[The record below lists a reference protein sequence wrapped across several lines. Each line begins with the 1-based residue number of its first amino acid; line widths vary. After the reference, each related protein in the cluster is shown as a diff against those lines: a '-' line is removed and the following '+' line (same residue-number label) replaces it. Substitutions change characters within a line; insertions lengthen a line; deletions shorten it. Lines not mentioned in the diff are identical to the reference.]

1 MREGKGMAIGMW
13 NRGAAIGLSICLI
26 IGLTGCGKQNVDN
39 TVGRTQEEVRAEVR
53 RHLEQEPPG
62 SRKMTETANG
72 KVTANEQI
80 TANGK
85 VTANEKI
92 AVKMPGIK
100 RGTRKNQNW
109 HGRRQKKRSGES
121 LLRGGMIMTI
131 LLPTGVGTIISGPES
146 VKATALFR

>member
-1 MREGKGMAIGMW
+1 MLIIRLEERRKRCVRRSGGIW
-13 NRGAAIGLSICLI
+13 NRSL
-26 IGLTGCGKQNVDN
+26 
-39 TVGRTQEEVRAEVR
+39 
-53 RHLEQEPPG
+53 PG